1 MAQGWYIAMTFDE
14 ALKRIAELEKE
25 NKELKDILEV
35 YKSKK
40 FAGRQKHDAHWMK
53 SYNDFV
59 TLYEDGLTI
68 MEIVDQGAISRRTAY
83 RYKAYYDELKK
94 MNEIIKED
102 QKESNVQ
109 VGKRN

>member
-1 MAQGWYIAMTFDE
+1 
-14 ALKRIAELEKE
+14 
-25 NKELKDILEV
+25 
-35 YKSKK
+35 
-40 FAGRQKHDAHWMK
+40 MK

-102 QKESNVQ
+102 QKESNVR